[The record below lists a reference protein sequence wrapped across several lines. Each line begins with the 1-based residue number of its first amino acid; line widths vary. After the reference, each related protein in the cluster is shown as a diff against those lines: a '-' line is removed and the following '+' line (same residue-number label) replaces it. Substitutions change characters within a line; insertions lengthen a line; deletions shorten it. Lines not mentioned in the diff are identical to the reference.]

1 MLNTNLVRSKA
12 ISKCFPR
19 ATSIFEISQN
29 PENRFETATMRIGI
43 NDFLKLGSNID
54 VVTNNIINNSHECKN
69 YGTENIFVL
78 GLTINNPAF

>member
-54 VVTNNIINNSHECKN
+54 VVRNNIINNPNECKN
-69 YGTENIFVL
+69 YGIENIFVL